1 MRIIVCLKQGLDP
14 KTVKISRSREEFDL
28 REAMLVTH
36 SEDKAALEAA
46 LRLREAEGGEVL
58 AITVG
63 RPAAE
68 DSAHEAVAMGA
79 DKAIFVP
86 APENLSGRSLT
97 TLILAVI
104 ARLGGADLIL
114 AGRAPALDTTGP
126 LAPRLAA
133 ELGIP
138 LLLDVVA
145 FEASA
150 SGIAALVSR
159 GDAGLR
165 IPVALP
171 AAAEVIRGVDRPR
184 YPHPSRIAV
193 AWDPGRVETWTLADL
208 GIAEDTLVAETE
220 SGNLVLGAER
230 QRGQTIN
237 GEPDAV
243 AAELVGILRAR
254 RLI

>member
-1 MRIIVCLKQGLDP
+1 MRIIVCVKQGLNP

-63 RPAAE
+63 QPAAE
-68 DSAHEAVAMGA
+68 DTAHEAVAMGA

-86 APENLSGRSLT
+86 VPENLSGRSLA
-97 TLILAVI
+97 TLVLAAI
-104 ARLGGADLIL
+104 TRLGGADLIL
-114 AGRAPALDTTGP
+114 AGRAPALDTAGP

-133 ELGIP
+133 ELGIQ

-145 FEASA
+145 FETGVG
-150 SGIAALVSR
+150 GIAALVSC
-159 GDAGLR
+159 GDSGMR
-165 IPVALP
+165 IPVELP
-171 AAAEVIRGVDRPR
+171 AAAEVIQGAGRPR
-184 YPHPSRIAV
+184 YPHPSRIAI
-193 AWDPGRVETWTLADL
+193 AWDPGRVETWTPGDL
-208 GIAEDTLVAETE
+208 GIAEDRLVAETE

-230 QRGQTIN
+230 QRGQTI
-237 GEPDAV
+237 GGGPAGA

>member
-1 MRIIVCLKQGLDP
+1 MRIIVCVKQGLNP

-63 RPAAE
+63 QPAAE
-68 DSAHEAVAMGA
+68 DTAHEAVAMGA

-86 APENLSGRSLT
+86 VPENLSGRSLA
-97 TLILAVI
+97 TLVLAAI
-104 ARLGGADLIL
+104 TRLGGADLIL
-114 AGRAPALDTTGP
+114 AGRAPALDTAGP

-133 ELGIP
+133 ELGIQ

-145 FEASA
+145 FETGVG
-150 SGIAALVSR
+150 GIAALVSC
-159 GDAGLR
+159 GDSGMR
-165 IPVALP
+165 IPVELP
-171 AAAEVIRGVDRPR
+171 AAAEVIQGAGRPR
-184 YPHPSRIAV
+184 YPHPSRIAI
-193 AWDPGRVETWTLADL
+193 AWDPGRVETWTPGDL
-208 GIAEDTLVAETE
+208 GIAEDRLVAETE

-230 QRGQTIN
+230 QRGQTI
-237 GEPDAV
+237 GGGPAG
-243 AAELVGILRAR
+243 AGAELVGILRAR

>member
-1 MRIIVCLKQGLDP
+1 MRIIVCVKQGLNP

-63 RPAAE
+63 QPAAE
-68 DSAHEAVAMGA
+68 DTAHEAVAMGA

-86 APENLSGRSLT
+86 VPENLSGRSLA
-97 TLILAVI
+97 TLVLAAI
-104 ARLGGADLIL
+104 TRLGGADLIL
-114 AGRAPALDTTGP
+114 AGRAPALDTAGP

-133 ELGIP
+133 ELGIQ

-145 FEASA
+145 FDTGVG
-150 SGIAALVSR
+150 GIAALVSC
-159 GDAGLR
+159 GDSGMR
-165 IPVALP
+165 IPVELP
-171 AAAEVIRGVDRPR
+171 AAAEVIQGAGRPR
-184 YPHPSRIAV
+184 YPHPSRIAI
-193 AWDPGRVETWTLADL
+193 AWDPGRVETWTPGDL
-208 GIAEDTLVAETE
+208 GIAEDRLVAETE

-230 QRGQTIN
+230 QRGQTI
-237 GEPDAV
+237 GGGPAGA